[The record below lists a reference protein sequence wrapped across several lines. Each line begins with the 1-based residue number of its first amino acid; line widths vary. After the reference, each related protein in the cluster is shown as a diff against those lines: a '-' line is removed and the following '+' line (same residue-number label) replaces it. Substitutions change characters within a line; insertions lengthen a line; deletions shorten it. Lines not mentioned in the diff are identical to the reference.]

1 MDPLTATG
9 ADHLAA
15 VLRLSLPE
23 AIAAYHRML
32 GVRLRHATLP
42 GPLVDGLRWLHQED
56 QEAALHVAAAVLVAV
71 AAQRNGPPVDY
82 AARALSLS
90 LHLTEPA
97 WTEADADAFVAAAL
111 NPA

>member
-1 MDPLTATG
+1 MDPLARTG

-15 VLRLSLPE
+15 VLRLSFPE

-56 QEAALHVAAAVLVAV
+56 QESALRVAAAVLTEVG
-71 AAQRNGPPVDY
+71 AQRNGPPVDY
-82 AARALSLS
+82 AARALALS
-90 LHLTEPA
+90 LHITDDG

-111 NPA
+111 NTA

>member
-1 MDPLTATG
+1 MDPLARTG

-15 VLRLSLPE
+15 VLRLALPE

-42 GPLVDGLRWLHQED
+42 AALVDGLRWLHQED
-56 QEAALHVAAAVLVAV
+56 QEAAFRVTAEVLTAVS
-71 AAQRNGPPVDY
+71 AQRNGPPVEY

-97 WTEADADAFVAAAL
+97 WAEADADAFVAAAM
-111 NPA
+111 PTA

>member
-1 MDPLTATG
+1 MDPLARTG

-15 VLRLSLPE
+15 VLRLAFPE

-56 QEAALHVAAAVLVAV
+56 QEAALRVTAAVLADVG
-71 AAQRNGPPVDY
+71 AQRNGPPVDY
-82 AARALSLS
+82 AARALALS

-97 WTEADADAFVAAAL
+97 WTEADADAFVAAAM
-111 NPA
+111 PAA